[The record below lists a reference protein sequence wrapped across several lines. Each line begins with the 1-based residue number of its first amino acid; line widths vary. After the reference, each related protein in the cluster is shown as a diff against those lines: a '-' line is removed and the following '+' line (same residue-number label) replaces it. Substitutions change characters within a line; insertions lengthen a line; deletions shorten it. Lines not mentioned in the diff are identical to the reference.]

1 MRPVRASASPSESV
15 DARDDERAAGP
26 ERRVV
31 VRVAEARAAAD
42 VEVVAGEGP
51 EVDEAVGAVV
61 LNGCERATVWA
72 DRRRWT
78 EVARADARVER
89 ASEAPVAD
97 EVPGDDAAVEAG
109 GVERARPAVDGR
121 RHDSPR
127 VAAEDLT
134 RRGLLDVPQDGRPVI
149 AGGHQEASVGR
160 EDGTLY
166 GTLVAAG
173 RSGLTARPEIEE
185 ADRSVIA
192 ADRERPAVR
201 RDRAREGEPRE
212 LPQRL
217 QRVRVANGDLAIP
230 GVDHD
235 ADLLPRDHGGAR
247 GGDQRLAVRRERES
261 VGERARRP
269 AEPDRVAERPAGA
282 GIEAQP
288 GAGDRPDPR
297 RPSSS

>member
-1 MRPVRASASPSESV
+1 MGEAPLRVGVEDIHERWLRLWHCDVPPVGADARIGHGRAGEVDRRAERPGCGGVPQAQRLIEAGGGEQPPIGTRGGRVDEVVMPVQGRADAPGARVGEADEPFV
-15 DARDDERAAGP
+15 ARDDERGTGP
-26 ERRVV
+26 ERRVILH
-31 VRVAEARAAAD
+31 VAEARAAAD
-42 VEVVAGEGP
+42 VEVVAGECP

-61 LNGCERATVWA
+61 LNGCERATVRA

-97 EVPGDDAAVEAG
+97 EVPGDDAAVVAG
-109 GVERARPAVDGR
+109 GVERARPAVDRR
-121 RHDSPR
+121 RHDGPR

-173 RSGLTARPEIEE
+173 PSGLTARPEIEE

-201 RDRAREGEPRE
+201 
-212 LPQRL
+212 
-217 QRVRVANGDLAIP
+217 
-230 GVDHD
+230 
-235 ADLLPRDHGGAR
+235 
-247 GGDQRLAVRRERES
+247 
-261 VGERARRP
+261 
-269 AEPDRVAERPAGA
+269 
-282 GIEAQP
+282 
-288 GAGDRPDPR
+288 
-297 RPSSS
+297 